1 MRKVVTLSIV
11 FFLNYR
17 LFAGEGLWLPMLLEQ
32 LNIME
37 MQNAGFR
44 LSAADVYSINN
55 ACLKDAVVMFGKG
68 CTGEVISPEGLLIT
82 NHHCA
87 FGQIQSHSTVEND
100 YLTQG
105 FWAYSRDMELPCKG
119 LTVSFLV
126 SIEDVSE
133 KVTNG
138 IRSDMNYKEQYAII
152 SDNIKKIEVEA
163 VSGTHY
169 EASVES
175 FWFGKEYYLFIYET
189 YKDIRLAGAPPLT
202 IGKFGGET
210 DNWIWPRHNADFTL
224 FRIYASKD
232 NRPADYSPDN
242 VPYKPK
248 KYLTIST
255 KGVNEGDFTMVMGY
269 PGRTDEYLY
278 SAGLKMIA
286 SDILPA
292 KIKMREERLALLA
305 QEMSKSAENKLKYSG
320 KYQGISNSWK
330 KWIGV
335 IRGVSKTDAV
345 TRKITQENYLKYL
358 IEHDTTFRF
367 YQSDILNELA
377 EYYEKNRDVMI
388 ALDLVNELLN
398 SFEMIRFS
406 SGFVTDALAAL
417 NTDKPDIEEI
427 KSKMQK
433 KADVFFNSF
442 NKNIDNRTM
451 ASLLRIY
458 FESVNPAFYTDIYDE
473 IKNKYNGE
481 ISAYIDNLYEKSIFA
496 DPERLENTIHQLSQK
511 SGKRLVNDPA
521 SQFYQSFSNL
531 FYPYFLAADSLD
543 MALDQLYRRYIEVL
557 MAADTIRRF
566 YPDANFTMRISYG
579 KAEGYQPADAV
590 NYEYMTTVKG
600 ILEKEDMENPDFH
613 VPLKLKELIINKEFG
628 KYGVDSTIPVCFIA
642 SNHTSGGNSG
652 SPVLNAEGK
661 LIGINFDRNWE
672 GTISDYLYDPEICRN
687 IVTDIRYILFIIDK
701 YAGAKNFI
709 NELSI
714 E

>member
-1 MRKVVTLSIV
+1 MKKVISFGLMLV
-11 FFLNYR
+11 FNISA
-17 LFAGEGLWLPMLLEQ
+17 FASEGIWLPLLIEQ
-32 LNIME
+32 FNIQE
-37 MQNAGFR
+37 MQQAGFK
-44 LSAADVYSINN
+44 LNAEDIYSVNH

-100 YLTQG
+100 YLTYG

-138 IRSDMNYKEQYAII
+138 IRPDMTYKEQYAII
-152 SDNIKKIEVEA
+152 SDNIKKIEAEA

-189 YKDIRLAGAPPLT
+189 YKDIRLAGAPPLA

-232 NRPADYSPDN
+232 NKPADYDPEN

-255 KGVNEGDFTMVMGY
+255 KGINEGDFTMIMGY
-269 PGRTDEYLY
+269 PGRTDEYLF
-278 SAGLKMIA
+278 SAGLKIIT

-292 KIKMREERLALLA
+292 KIKMREEKLAILDE
-305 QEMSKSAENKLKYSG
+305 EMAKSAENKLKYAN
-320 KYQGISNSWK
+320 KYQGISNVWK

-335 IRGVSKTDAV
+335 LRGTKQTDAINQ
-345 TRKITQENYLKYL
+345 KIREELKLKYM
-358 IEHDTTFRF
+358 IENDTSFRF
-367 YQSDILNELA
+367 YHTDILAELNDYYNEH
-377 EYYEKNRDVMI
+377 RDVI
-388 ALDLVNELLN
+388 VALDLVNELLN

-417 NTDKPDIEEI
+417 NADKPDIDAI
-427 KSKMQK
+427 KLKMQK
-433 KADVFFNSF
+433 QADVFFNSF
-442 NKNIDNRTM
+442 NKSLDNRTM

-458 FESVNPAFYTDIYDE
+458 FESVNPAFYTDIYGE

-496 DPERLENTIHQLSQK
+496 DPERLEKSIRHLSQK

-543 MALDQLYRRYIEVL
+543 MVLNQLYRCYIDVL
-557 MAADTIRRF
+557 MSANTARRF

-579 KAEGYQPADAV
+579 KVEGYQPADAV
-590 NYEYMTTVKG
+590 KYEHISTVKG
-600 ILEKEDMENPDFH
+600 ILEKEDKENPDFQ
-613 VPLKLKELIINKEFG
+613 VPVKLKELIINKDFG
-628 KYGVDSTIPVCFIA
+628 KYGVDSTMPVCFIA

-672 GTISDYLYDPEICRN
+672 GTISDYLYDPKICRN
-687 IVTDIRYILFIIDK
+687 IITDIRYILFIIDK